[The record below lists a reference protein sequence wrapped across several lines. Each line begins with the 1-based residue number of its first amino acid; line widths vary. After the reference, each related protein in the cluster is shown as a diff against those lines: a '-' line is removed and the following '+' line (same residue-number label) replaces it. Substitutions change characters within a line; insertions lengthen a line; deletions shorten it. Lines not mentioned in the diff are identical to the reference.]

1 MFASLSVTVPSFTTL
16 LALGGIFFIF
26 LYFYA
31 ASDKTDVVHLPYDT
45 LLRSRMALGGIP
57 NWKALQQK
65 AGLSYLRLDRVRR
78 GEIGLLRFNELQRLA
93 DTLNWTVSELLHN
106 FGISSIAE
114 NQVMAGAREI
124 EELQQESARLLLR
137 LQQQGAENTAD
148 LRYLTFQ
155 QLQTLLT
162 NYPSARQ
169 MALAKP
175 DLPAKNITS
184 LFSPLDNLLETWGY
198 DRIGSAWEQ
207 VRYNPQIHQA
217 DASDIAE
224 GELVYIRFVGY
235 REGDRLLCPAKV
247 SRTLPPGIKK

>member
-16 LALGGIFFIF
+16 LALGGIFFTV

-31 ASDKTDVVHLPYDT
+31 ASDKTDVVHLPYDSR
-45 LLRSRMALGGIP
+45 LRSRMTQRGIP

-65 AGLSYLRLDRVRR
+65 TGLSSLRLDRVRR
-78 GEIGLLRFNELQRLA
+78 GEIGRLRFDELQRVA
-93 DTLNWTVSELLHN
+93 DALNWTVSELLHN
-106 FGISSIAE
+106 FGISSIAKS
-114 NQVMAGAREI
+114 QVIAEAREI
-124 EELQQESARLLLR
+124 EELQQECDRLRDR
-137 LQQQGAENTAD
+137 LKQQSAENTAD

-169 MALAKP
+169 MALSKP
-175 DLPAKNITS
+175 DLPAKNLTS
-184 LFSPLDNLLETWGY
+184 LFSPLDNLLESWGY

-207 VRYNPQIHQA
+207 VPYNPQIHQA
-217 DASDIAE
+217 DVGDIGE

-235 REGDRLLCPAKV
+235 REGDRVLCPAKV
-247 SRTLPPGIKK
+247 SRTLPAGIKK